1 MADIKVTIEISDP
14 TIEKDFYKTFR
25 RNQEQDFF
33 NAVGGSVDALQAAT
47 DDDEKAFVHDVV
59 AGRIAA
65 DYLSLK
71 VQQATQEFQKT
82 MIESAKTSLEPR
94 KTLAVKFVREK

>member
-1 MADIKVTIEISDP
+1 
-14 TIEKDFYKTFR
+14 
-25 RNQEQDFF
+25 
-33 NAVGGSVDALQAAT
+33 
-47 DDDEKAFVHDVV
+47 
-59 AGRIAA
+59 
-65 DYLSLK
+65 LSLK